1 MIIAK
6 VLRIQG
12 DNVLQIE
19 EFASSLQDFINKV
32 PIADMKKLLNKFK
45 ENPSIIKTALKLV

>member
-32 PIADMKKLLNKFK
+32 SIADMKKLLDKFK